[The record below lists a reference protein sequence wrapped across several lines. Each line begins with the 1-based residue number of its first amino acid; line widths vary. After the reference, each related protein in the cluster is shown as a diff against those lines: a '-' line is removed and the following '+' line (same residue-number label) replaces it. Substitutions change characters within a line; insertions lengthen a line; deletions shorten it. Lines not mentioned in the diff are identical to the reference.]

1 MNQSV
6 IISILALVLCLNLG
20 SSLSFTSTLE
30 NHTPDCTAEI
40 YARTEAREARNEALN
55 MYKDI
60 VRDSYGEYYYYKIK
74 EEGKEGIKKM
84 DLAEVV
90 KEDIDK
96 MVISTKVNK
105 ARKINRTEAME
116 EARKIYDES

>member
-40 YARTEAREARNEALN
+40 YARTEAREARTEALN

-74 EEGKEGIKKM
+74 EDGKEGIKKM
-84 DLAEVV
+84 
-90 KEDIDK
+90 
-96 MVISTKVNK
+96 VISKKVNK
-105 ARKINRTEAME
+105 AIKINRTEAME
-116 EARKIYDES
+116 EARKIYD